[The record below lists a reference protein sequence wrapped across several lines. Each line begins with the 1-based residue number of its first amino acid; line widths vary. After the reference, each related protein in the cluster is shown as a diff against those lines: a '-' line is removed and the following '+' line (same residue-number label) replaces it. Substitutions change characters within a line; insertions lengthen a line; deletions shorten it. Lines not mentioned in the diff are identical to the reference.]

1 MGLLVRSSA
10 AAAAAGW
17 TVLAGFFLAGSDLTV
32 LALVVLALE
41 VPALTV
47 PALAVLILAVAILA
61 VPTFGALAL
70 AVVALVLV
78 AAFLAFGSPATS
90 VAVAGETI
98 RISGLALGW
107 VAAGLMGNGNWETGT
122 GADGGTKPGG
132 GPVRLSTS

>member
-1 MGLLVRSSA
+1 M
-10 AAAAAGW
+10 
-17 TVLAGFFLAGSDLTV
+17 
-32 LALVVLALE
+32 
-41 VPALTV
+41 V
-47 PALAVLILAVAILA
+47 PALAVLILAVATLG
-61 VPTFGALAL
+61 VL
-70 AVVALVLV
+70 ALVLA

-132 GPVRLSTS
+132 GPVRLSIS